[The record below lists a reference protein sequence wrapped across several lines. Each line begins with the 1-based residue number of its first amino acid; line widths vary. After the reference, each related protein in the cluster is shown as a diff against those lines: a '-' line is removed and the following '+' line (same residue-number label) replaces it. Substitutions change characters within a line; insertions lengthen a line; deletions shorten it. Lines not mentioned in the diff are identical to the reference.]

1 MSSSVKWWSWELF
14 GWAMMP
20 LEYLVAV
27 IVCHMDTHHYCPR
40 LANAIKR
47 PVVRYVRWYLAKE
60 PQ

>member
-20 LEYLVAV
+20 LEYLVVA
-27 IVCHMDTHHYCPR
+27 IVWPMDTYHYFTG
-40 LANAIKR
+40 LSNAIKR
-47 PVVRYVRWYLAKE
+47 PVVRYVRWYLAME